1 MPSNQR
7 PPLKPTRH
15 GHRQV
20 AAHRHYPTNQL
31 GVSPTSTSAPPP
43 VATMRRC
50 RRRGGAPLPLLLL
63 LFLLALPAPAASAPA
78 STTTDT
84 VTPAS
89 PLAGN
94 RTLVSSG
101 SGKFVLGFFA
111 PDPDDAS
118 RTYLGIWFNNIP
130 VRTVVWVANRDNPVL
145 GTPADAALTILA
157 NGSLAITH
165 NDDLVWAT
173 PPPPPANATAQ
184 LQDDGNLVLRAG
196 GVVAWQ
202 SFDHPTDTLLPGMKL
217 GIDFRTGLDRHMTS
231 WLAATDP
238 SPGDYTFRLDPRGS
252 PELFLYRRSTR
263 VYGSGPWNGFQFT
276 GVPNLKPNSLLAFR
290 FVSGADE
297 AYYAYSV
304 LPTAAGAADVLTRFV
319 VNSSGQI
326 QRLVWIE
333 MTRSWS
339 LFWSYPLDECDGYR
353 ACGAYGVCSVEHNPI
368 CGCAPGFEPRFPN
381 AWALRDGSGG
391 CKRRTGL
398 NCSGDG
404 FATLPNMKL
413 PESANATVDMSL
425 GLDECRRA
433 CRENCACRAYA
444 SANVSSP
451 GLPGCFMWTGDLLD
465 MRQFGNGGQNLFVRL
480 AAADL
485 PLSTSSE
492 ETHSQTKRLAEII
505 VPSVAGLL
513 LLLVGLYICAMK
525 IKKRRKEA
533 TPLPSRNAQSTP
545 FQRRN
550 QIAASSEAQDDSLR
564 NGQGQG
570 NNKDCDVPSFDVE
583 KIQAATDN
591 FSIHNKI
598 GQGGFGPVYMGKLEN
613 GQDIAV
619 KRLSRRSTQ
628 GLREFKNEVK
638 LIAKL
643 QHRNLVRLLGCCIDG
658 CERMLVYE
666 YMHNR
671 SLNTFLF
678 NEEKQSMLSWEKR
691 FNIINGIAR
700 GILYLHQDSVLRIIH
715 RDLKASNILLDKDM
729 NPKISD
735 FGVARIFGTDQTAA
749 YTKKVVGTYGYMS
762 PEYAMDGVFS
772 TKSDVFSFGVLV
784 LEVVSGKK
792 NRGFYHTELDLN
804 LLRYAWRLWRDGE
817 SLEFIDPSIADT
829 SNAMEVLKC
838 IQIGLLCV
846 QEQPKRRPTMSA
858 VTTMLTSESP
868 TLPEPCEPAFST
880 GRNHGDDDD
889 DNEEGPE
896 AKACRSDSASSW
908 TVTVVEGR

>member
-1 MPSNQR
+1 
-7 PPLKPTRH
+7 
-15 GHRQV
+15 
-20 AAHRHYPTNQL
+20 
-31 GVSPTSTSAPPP
+31 
-43 VATMRRC
+43 MRRRC
-50 RRRGGAPLPLLLL
+50 PRRRAPLFLLPHHQHPRLPGVLLLL
-63 LFLLALPAPAASAPA
+63 NLFLLLAVPAPAAASSAPA
-78 STTTDT
+78 STTTTDT
-84 VTPAS
+84 VTPAA

-111 PDPDDAS
+111 PDTDDAS

-145 GTPADAALTILA
+145 GTPADAKLAILS
-157 NGSLAITH
+157 NGSLAIIH
-165 NDDLVWAT
+165 NGDLVWAT
-173 PPPPPANATAQ
+173 PPPPPPPSASNATAQ
-184 LQDDGNLVLRAG
+184 LQDDGNLVLRVPSRSGSG
-196 GVVAWQ
+196 GAAVAWQ

-217 GIDFRTGLDRHMTS
+217 GIDFRTGLDRHITS
-231 WLAATDP
+231 WTAAGDP
-238 SPGDYTFRLDPRGS
+238 STGDYTFRLDPRGS
-252 PELFLYRRSTR
+252 PELFLYRRDAR
-263 VYGSGPWNGFQFT
+263 IYGSGPWNGFQFT
-276 GVPNLKPNSLLAFR
+276 GVPNLKPNGLLTFR
-290 FVSGADE
+290 FVSGADA
-297 AYYAYSV
+297 AYYTYSV
-304 LPTAAGAADVLTRFV
+304 IPGSAAGGGGDVLTRFV
-319 VNSSGQI
+319 MNSSGQI

-353 ACGAYGVCSVEHNPI
+353 VCGAYGVCSVERSPI
-368 CGCAPGFEPRFPN
+368 CGCAPGFQPRFPD

-391 CKRRTGL
+391 CSRRTGL
-398 NCSGDG
+398 NCSGGGGGDGG
-404 FATLPNMKL
+404 FAALPNMKL

-433 CRENCACRAYA
+433 CLENCACRAYA

-451 GLPGCFMWTGDLLD
+451 EAPGCFMWTGDLLD

-485 PLSTSSE
+485 PLSTSSPKI
-492 ETHSQTKRLAEII
+492 HSRTAKLLEII
-505 VPSVAGLL
+505 VPSVVGSL
-513 LLLVGLYICAMK
+513 LLLVGLYICVMK
-525 IKKRRKEA
+525 VKKSQKKA
-533 TPLPSRNAQSTP
+533 TPLPLRNAQSTP
-545 FQRRN
+545 FGRRN
-550 QIAASSEAQDDSLR
+550 QIAASSDPQDDSLH

-570 NNKDCDVPSFDVE
+570 NNKDCDLPSFDVE

-700 GILYLHQDSVLRIIH
+700 GILYLHQDSALRIIH

-772 TKSDVFSFGVLV
+772 TKSDVFSFGVLL
-784 LEVVSGKK
+784 LEIVSGKK

-817 SLEFIDPSIADT
+817 SLEFIDQSIADT

-858 VTTMLTSESP
+858 VTTMLTSENP

-880 GRNHGDDDD
+880 GRNHHDDDD

>member
-1 MPSNQR
+1 MP
-7 PPLKPTRH
+7 
-15 GHRQV
+15 
-20 AAHRHYPTNQL
+20 
-31 GVSPTSTSAPPP
+31 
-43 VATMRRC
+43 
-50 RRRGGAPLPLLLL
+50 RRRPACPRRGVPLLLL
-63 LFLLALPAPAASAPA
+63 LLLLLLLPRLGAVLLLLLLVAPAAPAASAPGTGT

-84 VTPAS
+84 VTAAA

-94 RTLVSSG
+94 RTLVSAG
-101 SGKFVLGFFA
+101 RGKFVLGFFA
-111 PDPDDAS
+111 PEDGAEG
-118 RTYLGIWFNNIP
+118 RTYLGIWFSCIP
-130 VRTVVWVANRDNPVL
+130 ARTVVWVANRGSPVL
-145 GTPADAALTILA
+145 GPAAGAALRVLA
-157 NGSLAITH
+157 NGSLAVVD
-165 NDDLVWAT
+165 NDGAVVWAT
-173 PPPPPANATAQ
+173 PPPVSSSASDDALDSSSTNATAQ
-184 LQDDGNLVLRAG
+184 LLDDGNLVLRVPGA
-196 GVVAWQ
+196 GVVWQ
-202 SFDHPTDTLLPGMKL
+202 SFDHPTDTLLLGMKL
-217 GIDFRTGLDRHMTS
+217 GIDFRAGLDRHLTS
-231 WLAATDP
+231 WRGPGDP
-238 SPGDYTFRLDPRGS
+238 SPGEYSFCLDPRGS
-252 PELFLYRRSTR
+252 PELFLYRRSART
-263 VYGSGPWNGFQFT
+263 YGSGPWNGFQFS
-276 GVPNLKPNSLLAFR
+276 GVPNLRSSALLTFR
-290 FVSGADE
+290 FVSAPGAE
-297 AYYAYSV
+297 AFYSYGIDSD
-304 LPTAAGAADVLTRFV
+304 TVLTRFV

-326 QRLVWIE
+326 QRLMWID

-353 ACGAYGVCSVEHNPI
+353 ACGPYGVCSVDRSPI
-368 CGCAPGFEPRFPN
+368 CACAPGFGPRLP
-381 AWALRDGSGG
+381 ADWALRDGSGG
-391 CKRRTGL
+391 CRRRTGL
-398 NCSGDG
+398 NCTGDG
-404 FATLPNMKL
+404 FATLANMKL

-433 CRENCACRAYA
+433 CLGNCACRAYA
-444 SANVSSP
+444 SANVSCP
-451 GLPGCFMWTGDLLD
+451 GAAGCFMWTGDLLD
-465 MRQFGNGGQNLFVRL
+465 MRKFSNGGQNLFVRL
-480 AAADL
+480 AAPDL
-485 PLSTSSE
+485 PLSTSSA
-492 ETHSQTKRLAEII
+492 ETNSRTARVVEII
-505 VPSVAGLL
+505 VPSVVGLL
-513 LLLVGLYICAMK
+513 LLLVGVCICVK
-525 IKKRRKEA
+525 KVKKRRKEA
-533 TPLPSRNAQSTP
+533 APLPSRNAQSTP
-545 FQRRN
+545 FGRRN
-550 QIAASSEAQDDSLR
+550 QIAASSDAQDDSLH
-564 NGQGQG
+564 NGQG
-570 NNKDCDVPSFDVE
+570 NSKDCDLPSFDVE

-591 FSIHNKI
+591 FSTHNKI
-598 GQGGFGPVYMGKLEN
+598 GQGGFGPVYMGKLDN

-658 CERMLVYE
+658 SERMLVYE

-678 NEEKQSMLSWEKR
+678 NEERQPMLSWEKR
-691 FNIINGIAR
+691 FDIINGIAR

-715 RDLKASNILLDKDM
+715 RDLKASNILLDRDM

-784 LEVVSGKK
+784 LEIVSGKK
-792 NRGFYHTELDLN
+792 NRGFYHNDLDLN
-804 LLRYAWRLWRDGE
+804 LLRYAWRLWRDGQ

-858 VTTMLTSESP
+858 VTTMLTSENP

-880 GRNHGDDDD
+880 GRNHDDDD
-889 DNEEGPE
+889 DDEEGPE

>member
-1 MPSNQR
+1 
-7 PPLKPTRH
+7 
-15 GHRQV
+15 
-20 AAHRHYPTNQL
+20 
-31 GVSPTSTSAPPP
+31 
-43 VATMRRC
+43 MRRRC
-50 RRRGGAPLPLLLL
+50 PRRRAPLLLL
-63 LFLLALPAPAASAPA
+63 LHHLPRAALMLLFLLLALPAPAAASPA
-78 STTTDT
+78 STTTTTDT
-84 VTPAS
+84 VTPAA

-94 RTLVSSG
+94 QTLVSSG

-130 VRTVVWVANRDNPVL
+130 VRTVVWVANRDNPIL
-145 GTPADAALTILA
+145 GTPADAKLTILA

-165 NDDLVWAT
+165 NDNLVWAT
-173 PPPPPANATAQ
+173 PPPPSPSSSNATAQ
-184 LQDDGNLVLRAG
+184 LLDDGNLVLRVAG
-196 GVVAWQ
+196 AAAGVVWQ

-217 GIDFRTGLDRHMTS
+217 GIDFRTGLDRHITS
-231 WLAATDP
+231 WTSAGDP
-238 SPGDYTFRLDPRGS
+238 SPGDYTFQLDPRGS
-252 PELFLYRRSTR
+252 PELFLYHRSTR
-263 VYGSGPWNGFQFT
+263 IYGSGPWNGFQFT
-276 GVPNLKPNSLLAFR
+276 GVPNLKPNSLLTFR

-297 AYYAYSV
+297 AYYTYGVIPGS
-304 LPTAAGAADVLTRFV
+304 GSDVLTRFV
-319 VNSSGQI
+319 MNASGQI

-353 ACGAYGVCSVEHNPI
+353 ACGAYGVCSVERSPI
-368 CGCAPGFEPRFPN
+368 CGCAPGFVPRFPD

-391 CKRRTGL
+391 CARRTGL

-404 FATLPNMKL
+404 FTALPNMKL

-425 GLDECRRA
+425 GLDDCRQA
-433 CRENCACRAYA
+433 CLENCACRAYA

-451 GLPGCFMWTGDLLD
+451 EAAGCFMWTGDLLD

-485 PLSTSSE
+485 PLSTSSA
-492 ETHSQTKRLAEII
+492 ETHSRTAKLVEII
-505 VPSVAGLL
+505 VPSVVVSL

-525 IKKRRKEA
+525 VKKRRKEA

-545 FQRRN
+545 FGRRN
-550 QIAASSEAQDDSLR
+550 QIAASIEPQDDSLH

-658 CERMLVYE
+658 SERMLVYE

-784 LEVVSGKK
+784 LEIVSGKK
-792 NRGFYHTELDLN
+792 NRGFYHTELVLN

-817 SLEFIDPSIADT
+817 SLEFIDQSIADT

-858 VTTMLTSESP
+858 VTTMLTSENP

-880 GRNHGDDDD
+880 GRNRDDDDD

>member
-1 MPSNQR
+1 MQR
-7 PPLKPTRH
+7 CPRRSVPLLPR
-15 GHRQV
+15 
-20 AAHRHYPTNQL
+20 L
-31 GVSPTSTSAPPP
+31 GAV
-43 VATMRRC
+43 
-50 RRRGGAPLPLLLL
+50 LLLL
-63 LFLLALPAPAASAPA
+63 LLLLLAPAPAASAAPGT
-78 STTTDT
+78 STTDT
-84 VTPAS
+84 VTPAA
-89 PLAGN
+89 PLAGD
-94 RTLVSSG
+94 RTLVSAG
-101 SGKFVLGFFA
+101 RGKFVLGFFA
-111 PDPDDAS
+111 PDPDEAGT
-118 RTYLGIWFNNIP
+118 TYLGIWFNNIP
-130 VRTVVWVANRDNPVL
+130 VRTVVWVANRESPVT
-145 GTPADAALTILA
+145 GSPAGAALRILA
-157 NGSLAITH
+157 NGSLAIV
-165 NDDLVWAT
+165 DDNNSDDSVVWAT
-173 PPPPPANATAQ
+173 PPPPVSSSLSPGALSNATAQ
-184 LQDDGNLVLRAG
+184 LLDNGNLVLRVPGA
-196 GVVAWQ
+196 GVVWQ

-217 GIDFRTGLDRHMTS
+217 GIDFRTGLDRRMNS
-231 WLAATDP
+231 WRGAGDP
-238 SPGDYTFRLDPRGS
+238 SPGEYTFRLDPRGS
-252 PELFLYRRSTR
+252 PELFLYRRSART
-263 VYGSGPWNGFQFT
+263 YGSGPWNGFQFT
-276 GVPNLKPNSLLAFR
+276 GVPNLKSNSLLTFR
-290 FVSGADE
+290 FVSAPGEE
-297 AYYAYSV
+297 AFYSYDV
-304 LPTAAGAADVLTRFV
+304 LDNATVLTRFV

-326 QRLVWIE
+326 QRLMWID
-333 MTRSWS
+333 MTQSWS

-353 ACGAYGVCSVEHNPI
+353 ACGPYGVCSVERSPI
-368 CGCAPGFEPRFPN
+368 CGCAPGFDPRFP
-381 AWALRDGSGG
+381 AEWALRDGSGG
-391 CKRRTGL
+391 CRRRTEL
-398 NCSGDG
+398 NCTGDGDG
-404 FATLPNMKL
+404 FATLTNMKL

-425 GLDECRRA
+425 GLDECRQA
-433 CRENCACRAYA
+433 CLGNCGCRAYA
-444 SANVSSP
+444 SANVSSSGP
-451 GLPGCFMWTGDLLD
+451 GTGCFMWTGDLLD

-480 AAADL
+480 AASDL
-485 PLSTSSE
+485 PLSTSSA
-492 ETHSQTKRLAEII
+492 ETHSRTARLVEII
-505 VPSVAGLL
+505 VPSVVGLV
-513 LLLVGLYICAMK
+513 LLLVGLYICVMK
-525 IKKRRKEA
+525 VKKRRKEA

-545 FQRRN
+545 FGRRN
-550 QIAASSEAQDDSLR
+550 QIAASSDAQDDSLH
-564 NGQGQG
+564 NGQQG
-570 NNKDCDVPSFDVE
+570 NNKDCDLPSFDVE

-598 GQGGFGPVYMGKLEN
+598 GQGGFGPVYMGKLDN

-678 NEEKQSMLSWEKR
+678 DEEKQSMLCWEKR

-784 LEVVSGKK
+784 LEIVSGKK

-829 SNAMEVLKC
+829 SNALEVLKC

-858 VTTMLTSESP
+858 VTTMLASETP

-880 GRNHGDDDD
+880 GRNHHDDD
-889 DNEEGPE
+889 DNGEEEPE
-896 AKACRSDSASSW
+896 VKVCRSDSASSW

>member
-1 MPSNQR
+1 M
-7 PPLKPTRH
+7 T
-15 GHRQV
+15 G
-20 AAHRHYPTNQL
+20 
-31 GVSPTSTSAPPP
+31 
-43 VATMRRC
+43 ATMP
-50 RRRGGAPLPLLLL
+50 RRRPACPRRGVVPLPLLLL
-63 LFLLALPAPAASAPA
+63 LRLGAVLLLLLLLTPAPAASSAPGT
-78 STTTDT
+78 TTTDT
-84 VTPAS
+84 ITAAA

-94 RTLVSSG
+94 RTLVSAG
-101 SGKFVLGFFA
+101 RGTFVLGFFA
-111 PDPDDAS
+111 PEGGAEG
-118 RTYLGIWFNNIP
+118 RTYLGIWFNRIP
-130 VRTVVWVANRDNPVL
+130 ERTVVWVANRGSPVL
-145 GTPADAALTILA
+145 GPAAGAALRVLP
-157 NGSLAITH
+157 NGSLAVAGG
-165 NDDLVWAT
+165 DGAVVWAT
-173 PPPPPANATAQ
+173 PPPPVPSSSAASGDAIGAAANATAQ
-184 LQDDGNLVLRAG
+184 LLEDGNLVLRVPGA
-196 GVVAWQ
+196 GVVWQ

-217 GIDFRTGLDRHMTS
+217 GVDLRAGLDRHLTS
-231 WLAATDP
+231 WRAPGDP
-238 SPGDYTFRLDPRGS
+238 SPGEYTFRLDPRGS
-252 PELFLYRRSTR
+252 PELFLYRRSART
-263 VYGSGPWNGFQFT
+263 YGSGPWNGLQFS
-276 GVPNLKPNSLLAFR
+276 GVPNLRSAALLTFR
-290 FVSGADE
+290 FVSKPGTEAFYSYGLADD
-297 AYYAYSV
+297 
-304 LPTAAGAADVLTRFV
+304 GAAVLTRFV
-319 VNSSGQI
+319 VDPSGQVR
-326 QRLVWIE
+326 RLVWIDT
-333 MTRSWS
+333 TRSWS

-353 ACGAYGVCSVEHNPI
+353 ACGPYGVCSVDRSPI
-368 CGCAPGFEPRFPN
+368 CGCAPGFDPRFP
-381 AWALRDGSGG
+381 AEWALRDGSGG
-391 CKRRTGL
+391 CRRRTEL
-398 NCSGDG
+398 NCTAGDG
-404 FATLPNMKL
+404 FATLANMKL

-425 GLDECRRA
+425 GLDGCRRA
-433 CRENCACRAYA
+433 CLGNCACRAYA

-451 GLPGCFMWTGDLLD
+451 GAPGCFMWTGDLLD
-465 MRQFGNGGQNLFVRL
+465 MRQFSNGGQDLFVRL
-480 AAADL
+480 AASDL
-485 PLSTSSE
+485 PLSTSSA
-492 ETHSQTKRLAEII
+492 ETNSKTARVVVII
-505 VPSVAGLL
+505 VPSVVGLL
-513 LLLVGLYICAMK
+513 LLLVGVCICVK
-525 IKKRRKEA
+525 KVKKRRKEA

-545 FQRRN
+545 FRRRN
-550 QIAASSEAQDDSLR
+550 QIAASSDAQDDSLH
-564 NGQGQG
+564 NGQG
-570 NNKDCDVPSFDVE
+570 NNKDCDLRSFDVE

-598 GQGGFGPVYMGKLEN
+598 GQGGFGPVYMGKLDN

-658 CERMLVYE
+658 SERMLVYE

-678 NEEKQSMLSWEKR
+678 NEERQSMLSWEKR

-700 GILYLHQDSVLRIIH
+700 GILYLHQDSALRIIH
-715 RDLKASNILLDKDM
+715 RDLKASNILLDRDM

-784 LEVVSGKK
+784 LEIVSGKK
-792 NRGFYHTELDLN
+792 NRGFYHNELDLN
-804 LLRYAWRLWRDGE
+804 LLRYAWRLWRDGQ

-880 GRNHGDDDD
+880 GRNHHDDDEED
-889 DNEEGPE
+889 DGEEDPE

>member
-1 MPSNQR
+1 
-7 PPLKPTRH
+7 
-15 GHRQV
+15 
-20 AAHRHYPTNQL
+20 
-31 GVSPTSTSAPPP
+31 
-43 VATMRRC
+43 MRRRC
-50 RRRGGAPLPLLLL
+50 PRRRAPLLLL
-63 LFLLALPAPAASAPA
+63 HHHHLPRLLAAVLLLNLSFLLALPAPAASAPDA
-78 STTTDT
+78 AAAAADT

-94 RTLVSSG
+94 QTLVSSG

-111 PDPDDAS
+111 SDGSDPDDAS

-130 VRTVVWVANRDNPVL
+130 VRTVVWVANRDDPVL

-157 NGSLAITH
+157 NGSLAILHTT
-165 NDDLVWAT
+165 NNNNLVVWAT
-173 PPPPPANATAQ
+173 PPPPSPPAANTTATAQ
-184 LQDDGNLVLRAG
+184 LQDDGNLVLRVPGSAAG
-196 GVVAWQ
+196 AAVAWQ

-217 GIDFRTGLDRHMTS
+217 GIDFRTGLDRHITS
-231 WLAATDP
+231 WRGATDP
-238 SPGDYTFRLDPRGS
+238 SPGEYTFRLDPRGS

-276 GVPNLKPNSLLAFR
+276 GVPNLRPNSLLAFR

-304 LPTAAGAADVLTRFV
+304 LPTGAGAGGDVITRFV
-319 VNSSGQI
+319 VNPSGQI

-353 ACGAYGVCSVEHNPI
+353 ACGAYGVCSVERSPI
-368 CGCAPGFEPRFPN
+368 CGCAPGFEPRFPS

-391 CKRRTGL
+391 CARRTGL
-398 NCSGDG
+398 NCSGGGGDDG
-404 FATLPNMKL
+404 FAALPNMKL
-413 PESANATVDMSL
+413 PESANATVDMSM
-425 GLDECRRA
+425 GLEECRRA
-433 CRENCACRAYA
+433 CLEDCACRAYA
-444 SANVSSP
+444 SANVSSA
-451 GLPGCFMWTGDLLD
+451 GAAGCFMWTGELLD
-465 MRQFGNGGQNLFVRL
+465 MRQFGNGGQDLFVRV

-485 PLSTSSE
+485 PLSTYSA
-492 ETHSQTKRLAEII
+492 ETHSKTAKLVEII
-505 VPSVAGLL
+505 VPSVVGSL
-513 LLLVGLYICAMK
+513 LLLVGLYICVMK
-525 IKKRRKEA
+525 VKKRRKKEA
-533 TPLPSRNAQSTP
+533 SPLPSRNAQSTP
-545 FQRRN
+545 FGRRN
-550 QIAASSEAQDDSLR
+550 QIAASSEAQDDSLH

-570 NNKDCDVPSFDVE
+570 NSKDCDLPSFDVE

-598 GQGGFGPVYMGKLEN
+598 GQGGFGPVYMGKLDN

-678 NEEKQSMLSWEKR
+678 NEEKQSMLNWEKR

-700 GILYLHQDSVLRIIH
+700 GILYLHQDSALRIIH

-784 LEVVSGKK
+784 LEIVSGKK

-858 VTTMLTSESP
+858 VTTMLTSENP

-880 GRNHGDDDD
+880 GRSHDDDD